1 MIVYRIDLLDNEGK
15 ISSSERV
22 VRQNDQE
29 ALRSAARMIGHHK
42 ALEIWD
48 HTRVVGQV
56 TSEECRR
63 FKRRPAR
70 QGATLSHSRLTHWDD
85 WIDWFWLVSSTCR
98 S

>member
-1 MIVYRIDLLDNEGK
+1 MRYPNRSGSSTAGARMIVYRIDLLDNEGK

-22 VRQNDQE
+22 VRRNDQE

-63 FKRRPAR
+63 CLM
-70 QGATLSHSRLTHWDD
+70 G
-85 WIDWFWLVSSTCR
+85 
-98 S
+98 

>member
-22 VRQNDQE
+22 VRRNDQE

-63 FKRRPAR
+63 FKRRPAL
-70 QGATLSHSRLTHWDD
+70 QSSIWDD
-85 WIDWFWLVSSTCR
+85 EQLTMER